1 MSEQQSRAE
10 QLERKRAYWKRHI
23 ESWRSSGLTQTAYCH
38 QHELKAHQFTY
49 WKKRFVQTDIGI
61 AFVPVKI
68 HGTLRPATGMRSSS
82 FRLTVGR
89 DLQIEI
95 RPDFD
100 HELLHRLIATLRT
113 LP

>member
-1 MSEQQSRAE
+1 MSEQQSRAD
-10 QLERKRAYWKRHI
+10 QLGRKRVYWKRQI

-49 WKKRFVQTDIGI
+49 WKKRFVQTDNGI
-61 AFVPVKI
+61 TFVPVKI
-68 HGTLRPATGMRSSS
+68 HGSLRSAAGMRSSS
-82 FRLTVGR
+82 LLLTVGR

-95 RPDFD
+95 KSDFD
-100 HELLHRLIATLRT
+100 HELLRRLIATLRS